1 MTARALVAH
10 APALVAEPRLAP
22 TGCRATARTAPPPPR
37 RRAPLAL
44 APPPPP
50 PPAHRRRRAAAA
62 MRPYASAVACSA
74 AAAPDPAATEAVF
87 LAASLASGLCAV
99 SRVSFS
105 VLAPEIQGALG
116 FSLPQMGV
124 LQSALLAGYVLGQVR
139 GWLWW
144 SWWFWSW
151 WLWLWLWFCACSVL
165 DFLCLHVDRLFSASK
180 GGAPRSRCGDARY
193 LARDREPGLMDR
205 APALP

>member
-1 MTARALVAH
+1 
-10 APALVAEPRLAP
+10 
-22 TGCRATARTAPPPPR
+22 
-37 RRAPLAL
+37 
-44 APPPPP
+44 
-50 PPAHRRRRAAAA
+50 
-62 MRPYASAVACSA
+62 MRPYAAAAGSD

-144 SWWFWSW
+144 SWW
-151 WLWLWLWFCACSVL
+151 WLCVL
-165 DFLCLHVDRLFSASK
+165 NCDFGCGFVLVVFLNFLCLHVDHLFSASK

-193 LARDREPGLMDR
+193 LARDRDPGLMDR